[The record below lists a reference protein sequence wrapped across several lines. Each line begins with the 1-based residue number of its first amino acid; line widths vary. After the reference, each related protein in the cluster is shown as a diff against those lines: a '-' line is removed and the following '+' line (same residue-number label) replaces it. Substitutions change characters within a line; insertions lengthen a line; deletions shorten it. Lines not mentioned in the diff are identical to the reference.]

1 MELTQAAPAATTD
14 LSGEVAELKR
24 QLDAMQAERDAA
36 VGRASKR
43 YQQMILA
50 QSDSR
55 NYLKA
60 GKLEVAAKQALQA
73 KFDKLMCL
81 LDHRDNSIADL
92 QTQLAHTKYE
102 MLELQSASKSQT
114 DLEAVYKERIS
125 ATKKATEYEI
135 TGVFETCIK
144 ENQIEIAALKKLREE
159 DQKKIVALE
168 TQLRI
173 ARAVNEQNEKK
184 MQQQAPQQ
192 LQQQQLKRK
201 LEDDMLQG
209 EASGKDG
216 TATGWRSPTV
226 PANASSAP
234 AVTTPDKRQRI
245 GTPG

>member
-1 MELTQAAPAATTD
+1 MELGQAAPAATTE

-36 VGRASKR
+36 IARASKR
-43 YQQMILA
+43 YQEMMLA

-60 GKLEVAAKQALQA
+60 GKLEVAAKQALQT

-81 LDHRDNSIADL
+81 LDHRDNSITDL
-92 QTQLAHTKYE
+92 QSQLADTKE
-102 MLELQSASKSQT
+102 EIQKLQSALKSQT
-114 DLEAVYKERIS
+114 DLEALHKERIA
-125 ATKKATEYEI
+125 ATKKDTEFEV
-135 TGVFETCIK
+135 TAVFQTCMEQDKAKIV
-144 ENQIEIAALKKLREE
+144 ALKKQREE

-201 LEDDMLQG
+201 LDEYMLQG
-209 EASGKDG
+209 EASGKDR
-216 TATGWRSPTV
+216 TATGWQSPTV
-226 PANASSAP
+226 PSDASAP
-234 AVTTPDKRQRI
+234 AMSTPDKRQRV
-245 GTPG
+245 GTPR